1 MKEKPR
7 QNKLADFMEGKGF
20 YLLLFLCVAAIGVSG
35 YYLFSGLFSA
45 VEDPSATAVSGEA
58 SITAPTQTATTKQTQ
73 TDESK
78 TQAEQIDQA
87 DAQQDTAAETAV
99 PEQEDTDTQ
108 ENTPDETAAAS
119 LAYQW
124 PVEGEIARDFSLE
137 VFAYDATMG
146 DWRTHDGIDIIAE
159 VGTPVSACAKG
170 TVTEVATD
178 DMMGTTVT
186 VDHGLGMVSVYSNL
200 APSLNVQVG
209 TEVEGGSVLG
219 TVGTSAIAESA
230 DPAHLHF
237 TLEEYGTTIDP
248 QYYLH

>member
-45 VEDPSATAVSGEA
+45 GEDPSATAVSGEA
-58 SITAPTQTATTKQTQ
+58 SITAPTQT
-73 TDESK
+73 
-78 TQAEQIDQA
+78 EQIDQA
-87 DAQQDTAAETAV
+87 DAQQDAAAETAV
-99 PEQEDTDTQ
+99 PKQEDTDTQ

-209 TEVEGGSVLG
+209 TEVESGSVLG

-248 QYYLH
+248 MYYLH